1 MEHITSTVT
10 RAAAVQIIIAGTAQ
24 KPVRACLA
32 KKSIV
37 TGMAANQIRATA
49 AHNLLCSGSAMQ
61 LHAENQISRDDNAV
75 CLGIIWRKHA
85 VNGGGSYAGC
95 TIRLNIG
102 NLIGGCAK
110 PAKHPYLA
118 VGVVI
123 DLDHQITAIL
133 AKRQPLQGNAAAEQ
147 QPVGTAM
154 AVVNLVAAAVSTIDI
169 GVVALAAGEQ
179 ISAGAGI
186 KLVIAVAAIERVVA
200 CAAIKQII
208 AVAAIEQVITHIAYE
223 LIITAQAVQ
232 GVIAFP
238 APEVVGGGVAG
249 EHIVQ
254 LVAVATVNTAGQHQV
269 LHIIRQKIRALIA
282 ANLGINAFICRFHN
296 GVAGHSIFIR
306 RTISV
311 VGVIPCTA
319 CHAVDTCSAIQ
330 YVVAA
335 VPHQLVIQL
344 IAGGIQ
350 IGCAQKHAPFQVR
363 DQMDIQTGFN
373 GVVAAV
379 CGFNNTITRILDHVD
394 IVARTALHAVNAG
407 SAIQAIIALATQ
419 KSVIPGL
426 AIKGAAAVIGGQ
438 DIVQLITSG
447 HGVPGIFQ
455 QGQMLHMLRQGIAA
469 ACPHRIYAFSGQ
481 LHHHI
486 AWLVNNIHI
495 ITQATAQAVLPC
507 VAIQGVVARLTKKLV
522 ISGIAKQL
530 IRIHTAIYTVSPISA
545 VQKVSSGIAI
555 QPIITS
561 VAVHAVCAFTTS
573 QMIVAVPAMEDIIT
587 SIAKKLICACSAE
600 HKIRAATTR
609 DRIRARTCIHRIV
622 AIKRI
627 DKVIGTIALN
637 HIGKR

>member
-1 MEHITSTVT
+1 
-10 RAAAVQIIIAGTAQ
+10 
-24 KPVRACLA
+24 
-32 KKSIV
+32 
-37 TGMAANQIRATA
+37 
-49 AHNLLCSGSAMQ
+49 MQ

-179 ISAGAGI
+179 ISAGTGI

-208 AVAAIEQVITHIAYE
+208 AVAAIEQVITHIAYQ

-238 APEVVGGGVAG
+238 APEVVGGGIAG

-254 LVAVATVNTAGQHQV
+254 LVAVATVNAAGQHQV
-269 LHIIRQKIRALIA
+269 LHMIRQKIRSFIVAD
-282 ANLGINAFICRFHN
+282 LGINTFACRFHN
-296 GVAGHSIFIR
+296 GVAKHPVFIR

-335 VPHQLVIQL
+335 VPHQHVIQL

-350 IGCAQKHAPFQVR
+350 IGCAQEHNTLHHVGQLN
-363 DQMDIQTGFN
+363 IHYGFN
-373 GVVAAV
+373 DVVAV
-379 CGFNNTITRILDHVD
+379 ICSLDNHIPRIIHHIGV
-394 IVARTALHAVNAG
+394 IAAAAFHTVTACT
-407 SAIQAIIALATQ
+407 AIQAIIALATQ

-426 AIKGAAAVIGGQ
+426 AIKGAAARIGRQ
-438 DIVQLITSG
+438 NIVQLVTCSHCIP
-447 HGVPGIFQ
+447 GVFQ
-455 QGQMLHMLRQGIAA
+455 QA
-469 ACPHRIYAFSGQ
+469 
-481 LHHHI
+481 
-486 AWLVNNIHI
+486 
-495 ITQATAQAVLPC
+495 
-507 VAIQGVVARLTKKLV
+507 
-522 ISGIAKQL
+522 
-530 IRIHTAIYTVSPISA
+530 
-545 VQKVSSGIAI
+545 
-555 QPIITS
+555 
-561 VAVHAVCAFTTS
+561 
-573 QMIVAVPAMEDIIT
+573 
-587 SIAKKLICACSAE
+587 
-600 HKIRAATTR
+600 
-609 DRIRARTCIHRIV
+609 
-622 AIKRI
+622 
-627 DKVIGTIALN
+627 
-637 HIGKR
+637 